1 MGLGNLVPAPGERI
15 VKNAVYLLVSDVGI
29 RLISAAV
36 AVLVAR
42 YLGPEQYGVLAV
54 ALALLGVAGYF
65 TDLGLTPVMIR
76 EGTKPGANFPQL
88 LSGTLRLRL
97 LFAGVTTLVMVL
109 VAWFYY
115 PSSTVR
121 LVILVVVI
129 PGIWAGV
136 FRGIGA
142 GYFQMVQEM
151 HYVALINTIATL
163 AGAGMF
169 LLAVLAR
176 WPLSILALGYGLSA
190 IVGGALGILL
200 VRRRVTLG
208 IGRYPGLTAGLHAF
222 ALGGGLGLLLPQLG
236 PLLLPHAAGLEETG
250 YFTAAYRVPGVLLAV
265 PGVIATAFYPQL
277 FAYGNTDLQRHRTL
291 SIRQIRLMGLLGFLL
306 AVPISFHA
314 RWIAAVLF
322 GASWV
327 DQTGKAMSVLA
338 WIVALE
344 SINWPLADALT
355 TQGLQARR
363 TGVQA
368 VAAVVG
374 AASYFALGR
383 TLGAIGAAGAALVV
397 EAILCLG
404 FLLLNPATNAIM
416 KKALLPVIAK
426 APVIV
431 FFAFGVT
438 RALGSGWLGFVLT
451 ALASGLAVW
460 VVDREMRGYVRDGI
474 RILLCR
480 GRA

>member
-1 MGLGNLVPAPGERI
+1 MELGNLVPAPGERI
-15 VKNAVYLLVSDVGI
+15 VKNAAYLLVSDVGI

-54 ALALLGVAGYF
+54 ALALLGIAGYF

-151 HYVALINTIATL
+151 HYVALINTVATL

-169 LLAVLAR
+169 LTAVLAQ
-176 WPLSILALGYGLSA
+176 WPLPILALGYGLSA
-190 IVGGALGILL
+190 VVGGALGIFL
-200 VRRRVTLG
+200 VRRRVVLG
-208 IGRYPGLTAGLHAF
+208 IGRYPGLTTGLPAF

-236 PLLLPHAAGLEETG
+236 PLLLPHAASLEETG
-250 YFTAAYRVPGVLLAV
+250 YFTAAYRVPGVLLTV

-291 SIRQIRLMGLLGFLL
+291 SNRQIRLMGLLGLLL
-306 AVPISFHA
+306 AVPISLHGK
-314 RWIAAVLF
+314 WIAGVLF
-322 GASWV
+322 GSSWA
-327 DQTGKAMSVLA
+327 DQAGKALAVLA
-338 WIVALE
+338 WTVALA

-368 VAAVVG
+368 AAAAVG

-383 TLGAIGAAGAALVV
+383 ALGAIGAAGAALVV

-404 FLLLNPATNAIM
+404 FLLLNPAANVLM
-416 KKALLPVIAK
+416 KKALLPVMAK

-431 FFAFGVT
+431 LFALGMTWV
-438 RALGSGWLGFVLT
+438 LGSGWLGFVLT
-451 ALASGLAVW
+451 ALASGVAAW
-460 VVDREMRGYVRDGI
+460 AVDREVRGYVRYGI
-474 RILLCR
+474 RILFCR

>member
-1 MGLGNLVPAPGERI
+1 MELGNLVPAPGERI
-15 VKNAVYLLVSDVGI
+15 VKNAAYLLVSDVGI

-54 ALALLGVAGYF
+54 ALALLGIAGYF

-151 HYVALINTIATL
+151 HYVALINTVATL

-169 LLAVLAR
+169 LTAVLAQ
-176 WPLSILALGYGLSA
+176 WPLPILALGYGLSA
-190 IVGGALGILL
+190 VVGGALGIFL
-200 VRRRVTLG
+200 VRRRVVLG
-208 IGRYPGLTAGLHAF
+208 IGQYPGLTTGLPAF

-250 YFTAAYRVPGVLLAV
+250 YFTAAYRVPGVLLTV

-277 FAYGNTDLQRHRTL
+277 FAYGNTDLQRHQTL
-291 SIRQIRLMGLLGFLL
+291 SNRQIRLMGLLGLL
-306 AVPISFHA
+306 IAVPISLHGK
-314 RWIAAVLF
+314 WIAGVLF
-322 GASWV
+322 GSSWA
-327 DQTGKAMSVLA
+327 DQAGKALAVLA
-338 WIVALE
+338 WTVALA

-368 VAAVVG
+368 MAAAVG

-383 TLGAIGAAGAALVV
+383 ALGAIGAAGAALVV
-397 EAILCLG
+397 EATLCLG
-404 FLLLNPATNAIM
+404 FLLLNPAANVLM
-416 KKALLPVIAK
+416 KKALLPVMAK

-431 FFAFGVT
+431 LFALGMTWV
-438 RALGSGWLGFVLT
+438 LGSGWLGFVLT
-451 ALASGLAVW
+451 ALASGVAAW
-460 VVDREMRGYVRDGI
+460 AVDREVRGYVRYGI
-474 RILLCR
+474 RILFCR